1 MRLCFP
7 HMLLFALLL
16 RPPKS
21 PRVPPNQFFTIFLP
35 SQERR
40 SDPICPSSKL
50 FHNKHIL
57 SLTYPHRY
65 VSFWYL
71 FPFIIMNKSP
81 CPFWTSWCHATT
93 KMFKLLAWNANPF
106 AEEQVFLELLI
117 STPRWFLFRTRPDD
131 IIKLITGRRAKNW
144 DINILTFQL
153 LPQLQ
158 QDRDICSQVLR
169 LTCSWKSKWV
179 GEPD

>member
-1 MRLCFP
+1 MFP
-7 HMLLFALLL
+7 TYVTVCSS
-16 RPPKS
+16 S
-21 PRVPPNQFFTIFLP
+21 PSPQVPPNQFFTIFLP

-106 AEEQVFLELLI
+106 AEEQVFLGLLI
-117 STPRWFLFRTRPDD
+117 STPRWFLFWTRPDD
-131 IIKLITGRRAKNW
+131 IIKLITGRRAENW
-144 DINILTFQL
+144 DINILTFQSL
-153 LPQLQ
+153 SQLE
-158 QDRDICSQVLR
+158 QDRDIWWFNKWMYTNALVLTKILAGSR
-169 LTCSWKSKWV
+169 DT
-179 GEPD
+179 